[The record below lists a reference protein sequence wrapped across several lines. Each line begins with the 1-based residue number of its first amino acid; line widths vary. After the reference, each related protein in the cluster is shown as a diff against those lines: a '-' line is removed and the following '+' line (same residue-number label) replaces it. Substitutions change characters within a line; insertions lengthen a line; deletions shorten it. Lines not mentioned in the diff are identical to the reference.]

1 MLSPTPHEE
10 VTRHDTSADL
20 VSGAGTDRTRRV
32 LLKQVAALYALGLVG
47 VAGLGFTLLVQLKT
61 VPVPIPGDL
70 PVPVFVTLTLVQ
82 PAVLLLVAVA
92 VGALLAPRLG
102 LRSHVARRAVGGPSV
117 LAELRPEAPRAAVAG
132 LALGL
137 AITLI
142 DLLTARSIGLP
153 LPIPTEGSRF
163 LPFVL
168 ASLPMRFL
176 YGGIAEELLLRW
188 GFLTLVAWAL
198 WAVARRVRG
207 TDSGADDDAVSDG
220 VMRAAILIAAVA
232 FGVGHLPAMA
242 ASVPLTPAI
251 VARTVL
257 LNALGGIAYGWL
269 YWRDSLE
276 AAMVAHA
283 FSHVGLVIVNVALL
297 LG

>member
-1 MLSPTPHEE
+1 MLPPPPHEE
-10 VTRHDTSADL
+10 VTRYDTSAAD
-20 VSGAGTDRTRRV
+20 VGSASGTNRSRRA

-47 VAGLGFTLLVQLKT
+47 VAGLGFTLLVQLGSDS
-61 VPVPIPGDL
+61 VVIPGDL
-70 PVPVFVTLTLVQ
+70 PVPVFVALTLVQ
-82 PAVLLLVAVA
+82 PTVLLLVAVA
-92 VGALLAPRLG
+92 VGAFLAPRLG

-117 LAELRPEAPRAAVAG
+117 LAELRPEAPRAAVVG

-137 AITLI
+137 ALTLI

-163 LPFVL
+163 LPFIL

-188 GFLTLVAWAL
+188 GFMTLVAWAL
-198 WAVARRVRG
+198 WAVVRRVRG
-207 TDSGADDDAVSDG
+207 ADGNAVSDG
-220 VMRAAILIAAVA
+220 VMWAAILIAAFA